1 MMTVTVACVGR
12 LKEAYWRD
20 ACAEYTRRLN
30 GFYQFKVVEVEETR
44 LPDTPS
50 PAQIEAAL
58 REEGRRLLAKCPP
71 GAAFAALCIEG
82 ETLDS
87 PALAETLSQWG
98 VMGHGQAV
106 LFVGSSYGLSPE
118 VKAACARRLSMSRM
132 TFPHQLARVMLLEQ
146 LYRAAQIQHGGRY
159 HK

>member
-1 MMTVTVACVGR
+1 MAVTVACVGR

-20 ACAEYTRRLN
+20 ACAEYAKRL
-30 GFYQFKVVEVEETR
+30 GGYCRLQVTEVEETR
-44 LPDTPS
+44 LPDKPS

-58 REEGRRLLAKCPP
+58 RDEGRRLLAKCPA

-82 ETLDS
+82 RPLTS
-87 PALAETLSQWG
+87 PALADSLSRWG
-98 VMGHGQAV
+98 VEGHGHAV
-106 LFVGSSYGLSPE
+106 FFIGSSYGLAPE
-118 VKAACARRLSMSRM
+118 VKAACPLRLSLSAM

-146 LYRAAQIQHGGRY
+146 VYRAQQIATGGRY